1 MSSLPSPAREF
12 SKSGFPELSA
22 KKLIEEED
30 IPSYKAEQFYPVH
43 IGEVFKSRYQVV
55 SKLGFGTSS
64 TVWLCRDLREH
75 RYLTL
80 KVCIRKDG
88 KEPREQHEI
97 TVSQHLNGFPVDKHA
112 GKDLVRKIV
121 DSFEV
126 TGPNGVHQCLL
137 YMPLGMSYTNFL
149 KLFPDKMFPKD
160 LVQKSIQFL
169 LVAVAYL
176 HQCEVVHTDISSNNL
191 LQGVHDDSILS
202 RLEQDEIDRPSARK
216 SLSDRTIYT
225 SRPMPTCT
233 GLPVLCDL
241 GDARI
246 GNHMHQGDIM
256 PGIYRAPEVILGME
270 WNYKVDLW
278 SVGVMTWDIFEG
290 ERLFFAK
297 KDGILNDEQHLAEMV
312 SLLGPPP
319 QEFIKGNEKCRQYW
333 DDQGSN
339 WKGSV
344 PIPDQSFETREWR
357 LNDEDRTLF
366 LNFLRRALRWMPEER
381 PTAEELAYDNF
392 LMQPLVESS
401 AISSEES

>member
-1 MSSLPSPAREF
+1 MMSSSSPPTREF
-12 SKSGFPELSA
+12 SRSFPELTE
-22 KKLIEEED
+22 KRPIEEED
-30 IPSYKAEQFYPVH
+30 IPSYRAEQFYPVH
-43 IGEVFKSRYQVV
+43 IGEIFDSRYQVV

-64 TVWLCRDLREH
+64 TVWLCRDLRESC
-75 RYLTL
+75 YLTL
-80 KVCIRKDG
+80 KVCTR
-88 KEPREQHEI
+88 REGQQLREHHEI
-97 TVSQHLNGFPVDKHA
+97 SISQHLNGFPVEEHA
-112 GKDLVRKIV
+112 GKDLVRKI
-121 DSFEV
+121 DRAFEV
-126 TGPNGVHQCLL
+126 MGPNGAHQCLI
-137 YMPLGMSYTNFL
+137 YSPLGMSYTEFL

-191 LQGVHDDSILS
+191 LQGVHDVSILS
-202 RLEQDEIDRPSARK
+202 RLEQDEVDHPSARK
-216 SLSDRTIYT
+216 TLSDRTIYT

-246 GNHMHQGDIM
+246 GNQKHRGDIM

-270 WNYKVDLW
+270 WDFKVDLW
-278 SVGVMTWDIFEG
+278 SVGVMAWDIFEG

-319 QEFIKGNEKCRQYW
+319 PEFIKRSEECLKYW
-333 DDQGSN
+333 DHQGN
-339 WKGSV
+339 WKGSI

-357 LNDEDRTLF
+357 LSGEDRTIF

-381 PTAEELAYDNF
+381 PSAEEFAYDDF
-392 LMQPLVESS
+392 LMQPLVESG
-401 AISSEES
+401 AIPKES